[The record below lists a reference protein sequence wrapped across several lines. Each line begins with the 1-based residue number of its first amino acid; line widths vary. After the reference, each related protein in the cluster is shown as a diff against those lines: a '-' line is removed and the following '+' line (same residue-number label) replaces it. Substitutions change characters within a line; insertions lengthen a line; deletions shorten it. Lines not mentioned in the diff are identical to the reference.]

1 MKKLITIFVVLAI
14 ISIIVIPRVMDNN
27 QGGSEESVIKSVT
40 VEAEA
45 AKTQKVET
53 YIDLIGSTYAKATVP
68 VMAPVPADVD
78 NIHIAVGDYVTQGQV
93 LFSLDPSDVENQV
106 KQAQLSVDQ
115 ASAAA
120 AQANVGIN
128 SARESIKTAELAY
141 ELAKSNY
148 EMNLENYE
156 FAVDNLEKNKEL
168 YEQGVISEVEYEQI
182 RLQASPESLTILK
195 KQLEQ
200 AEQALNQARLG
211 ENQAS
216 ASYGQAAV
224 GIDMAQEGYQIALD
238 TLNDLEVTAPIDG
251 YITTLN
257 LTENAM
263 ATNQQAAIVIE
274 DLMQI
279 KVTASVTP
287 ETVSKINKGDQLQ
300 VMVGS
305 YEEPFTG
312 EVTGVSL
319 SANSATRLYPIEVTI
334 ENDDGRIR
342 PGMFATIKVINEKS
356 EQALTVPSDAVLQHD
371 DGYVV
376 YRLVSEN
383 KAEPVTVQIGIDT
396 GYEVEI
402 TQGLSKGDVVI
413 TKGAGLINEETEL
426 NVIRGDE

>member
-106 KQAQLSVDQ
+106 KQAQLSVEQ

-156 FAVDNLEKNKEL
+156 FAVDNLEK
-168 YEQGVISEVEYEQI
+168 
-182 RLQASPESLTILK
+182 
-195 KQLEQ
+195 KQK
-200 AEQALNQARLG
+200 
-211 ENQAS
+211 S
-216 ASYGQAAV
+216 F
-224 GIDMAQEGYQIALD
+224 M
-238 TLNDLEVTAPIDG
+238 
-251 YITTLN
+251 
-257 LTENAM
+257 
-263 ATNQQAAIVIE
+263 
-274 DLMQI
+274 
-279 KVTASVTP
+279 
-287 ETVSKINKGDQLQ
+287 NKGLSLKSSTNRFGCRHLQ
-300 VMVGS
+300 S
-305 YEEPFTG
+305 H
-312 EVTGVSL
+312 
-319 SANSATRLYPIEVTI
+319 
-334 ENDDGRIR
+334 
-342 PGMFATIKVINEKS
+342 
-356 EQALTVPSDAVLQHD
+356 LQ
-371 DGYVV
+371 
-376 YRLVSEN
+376 S
-383 KAEPVTVQIGIDT
+383 
-396 GYEVEI
+396 
-402 TQGLSKGDVVI
+402 
-413 TKGAGLINEETEL
+413 
-426 NVIRGDE
+426 